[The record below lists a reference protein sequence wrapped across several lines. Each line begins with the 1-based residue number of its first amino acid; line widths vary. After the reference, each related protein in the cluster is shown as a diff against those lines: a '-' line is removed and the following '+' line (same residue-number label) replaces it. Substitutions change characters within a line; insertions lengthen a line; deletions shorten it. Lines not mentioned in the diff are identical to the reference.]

1 MVDLLFAFVERLW
14 RRKSECDSLEA
25 RNSVVRI
32 ISSDSNNALVSYA
45 ARNSN
50 SVAAMVSNTNTESD
64 KLAILEK
71 ARRDAVYRLDDR
83 VVTNP
88 KGRATRAVTCS
99 GLLYVT
105 VGDTTAQKQVDF
117 KSSGRRMER
126 RPFQSIRSCFSALRI
141 QGRSAPVL
149 STLRNLQ
156 TGIEWR
162 RGRMRRTRKAEVPAK
177 RRRIHNRSGK
187 YRASEGSV

>member
-1 MVDLLFAFVERLW
+1 MKPLIKPPALVLWCFSFLLLLSGCGAEE
-14 RRKSECDSLEA
+14 SECDSLEA

-45 ARNSN
+45 AKNSN
-50 SVAAMVSNTNTESD
+50 SVAAMVSSTNTEAD
-64 KLAILEK
+64 KLAFLEK

-88 KGRATRAVTCS
+88 KNRATRAATCS

-117 KSSGRRMER
+117 
-126 RPFQSIRSCFSALRI
+126 RI
-141 QGRSAPVL
+141 Q
-149 STLRNLQ
+149 
-156 TGIEWR
+156 
-162 RGRMRRTRKAEVPAK
+162 RTTE
-177 RRRIHNRSGK
+177 GK
-187 YRASEGSV
+187 TSVSVDPFLF